1 MTTTE
6 MFGVPFYY
14 GDFNAEDISLDY
26 KLDTKWRSE
35 TPSSFNVVNTLDK
48 TSAEKL
54 LKEISNYTNTVI
66 RVPHR
71 LRLQECWRNEYGY
84 RDQQEVH
91 LHAHS
96 HFSFTIFK
104 DIPKDCGN
112 IIFFHPAKDL
122 MYNFEEKDMLIQ
134 EISPQPKPNKLLI
147 WPSFI
152 KHMVT
157 PNNNKTEKR
166 VTYSGNVWIE
176 RFEQNENNKL

>member
-6 MFGVPFYY
+6 MFGIPFHYA
-14 GDFNAEDISLDY
+14 DFNADDIKLTY
-26 KLDTKWRSE
+26 TLDTKWRSE
-35 TPSSFNVVNTLDK
+35 TPSSFNVSNDLEQK
-48 TSAEKL
+48 SAEIL
-54 LKEISNYTNTVI
+54 LKAISEYTNTVFKK
-66 RVPHR
+66 PHG

-104 DIPKDCGN
+104 EIPKDCGN
-112 IIFFHPAKDL
+112 IVFFHPAKDL
-122 MYNFEEKDMLIQ
+122 MYNFVEKDMIQ
-134 EISPQPKPNKLLI
+134 EISPQPLPNKLLV

-166 VTYSGNVWIE
+166 VTYSGNIWIE
-176 RFEQNENNKL
+176 KNENNNV